1 MNEFYTV
8 QELAGLL
15 KVTPKTIYRMV
26 ERGDLPCHRIGRIKR
41 FSRED
46 VEAFLN
52 RCRTV
57 GSPTNGQ
64 DVQR

>member
-1 MNEFYTV
+1 MDAFYTV
-8 QELAGLL
+8 KELAELL

-26 ERGDLPCHRIGRIKR
+26 ERGELPCHRIGRIKR
-41 FSRED
+41 FSEED
-46 VEAFLN
+46 VGAFLS

-64 DVQR
+64 